1 MNIFFNGT
9 KYQIDESALQLATSG
24 LKSYLSTDMYGSGAT
39 IEFDDISYNIDSTKL
54 STAISTLISHL
65 GTIAGHGSKVVVN
78 GVEYNVDSAKLSDA
92 ISELEAVLSG
102 LNGGNTNPGFEL
114 PFAWNSLEVMNNPT
128 FKLYS
133 GTELEMEFVKIS
145 DAIPSIEQLAASKL
159 TGTYNGTTTVSHI
172 DGAPSVNEQ
181 GVLVV
186 SFMTEPDENDHQIWS
201 LMFGFTAP
209 GEYSDNDIAF
219 VVPEAGFYALN
230 DGAYGASVDY
240 VLELDTPS
248 NGSDTLTWDGNIEGL
263 ESLFEENGG
272 GYFRVSEVVPTLGDC
287 VNGAKITIS
296 NGESFDVPFENIENI
311 TNQVGML
318 NFEFAIVVPYD
329 GFELDGFV
337 IPKAGVYFVRDTDNG
352 EPVYV
357 TSLTIHGYNGFPTT
371 PSNDN
376 IFPINW
382 NTSKVTG
389 NATVE
394 VTGLPLVKVSDK
406 LPSFEQLQQ
415 SFMTMSENG
424 ITKMS
429 LVSDIAEDSSDAYG
443 GTYLFDGSGDVVAGL
458 VFLFVFTNPGEVYG
472 AYIPEAGIYVMNEGA
487 DKDYTLDV
495 LESGLYSSGTLMK
508 TWQELLNEN
517 IIHIDNGSVYTNAT
531 LSNGNSS
538 SSELSDILILPDDG
552 TITKLGTFNSDTFE
566 GNMAFSSCTELTYIY
581 LPANIK
587 EIGALDFVGCTS
599 LKAIV
604 SLANIETIGYRAFGD
619 CSSFTGGAG
628 ELHLNSI
635 ISIGQYAFQNCS
647 SLVEVHLGCNLTKI
661 SAGAFLNCSNLRSLH
676 FDGTVEQWN
685 NIELGNDWCH
695 GTQITGVI
703 CADGSIDFT

>member
-1 MNIFFNGT
+1 MLVGAVPAGDYNGT
-9 KYQIDESALQLATSG
+9 VVTEGGLYVLNAGSEKHGSIDADFVLEKLATES
-24 LKSYLSTDMYGSGAT
+24 
-39 IEFDDISYNIDSTKL
+39 
-54 STAISTLISHL
+54 
-65 GTIAGHGSKVVVN
+65 
-78 GVEYNVDSAKLSDA
+78 
-92 ISELEAVLSG
+92 
-102 LNGGNTNPGFEL
+102 PL
-114 PFAWNSLEVMNNPT
+114 PITWNSLEVMGNPT
-128 FKLYS
+128 FTMYP
-133 GTELEMEFVKIS
+133 GTELEMEFIKIS
-145 DAIPSIEQLAASKL
+145 DTIPSVEQFNASKL
-159 TGTYNGTTTVSHI
+159 TGIYNGIATVAYS
-172 DGAPSVNEQ
+172 DGA
-181 GVLVV
+181 LVSDDGFISA
-186 SFMTEPDENDHQIWS
+186 SFMTEPDEHNNQT
-201 LMFGFTAP
+201 LVFMFGCTAP
-209 GEYSDNDIAF
+209 GEYSNDGVTMVI
-219 VVPEAGFYALN
+219 PEAGLYAHN

-240 VLELDTPS
+240 VLEL
-248 NGSDTLTWDGNIEGL
+248 
-263 ESLFEENGG
+263 
-272 GYFRVSEVVPTLGDC
+272 
-287 VNGAKITIS
+287 A
-296 NGESFDVPFENIENI
+296 
-311 TNQVGML
+311 
-318 NFEFAIVVPYD
+318 
-329 GFELDGFV
+329 
-337 IPKAGVYFVRDTDNG
+337 
-352 EPVYV
+352 
-357 TSLTIHGYNGFPTT
+357 T

-376 IFPINW
+376 IFPISW

-443 GTYLFDGSGDVVAGL
+443 GTYLFDGSGDVVVGL

-472 AYIPEAGIYVMNEGA
+472 AYIPEAGIYVMNEGT
-487 DKDYTLDV
+487 DTDYTLDI
-495 LESGLYSSGTLMK
+495 LKSGLYSSGTLMK

-531 LSNGNSS
+531 LSDGNSS
-538 SSELSDILILPDDG
+538 SSELSDVLILPDDG
-552 TITKLGTFNSDTFE
+552 TITKLGTFNLDTFE

-635 ISIGQYAFQNCS
+635 ISISQYAFQNCS

-661 SAGAFLNCSNLRSLH
+661 DAGAFLNCSNLRSLH
-676 FDGTVEQWN
+676 FDGTIEQWN
-685 NIELGNDWCH
+685 NIELGNDWCY